1 MLVHMQT
8 LQALDGALTGAS
20 CREIAEVMMGPVA
33 VARQWH
39 ADCALRSRVRRMVK
53 RGERRMGGGYR

>member
-1 MLVHMQT
+1 MQT

-39 ADCALRSRVRRMVK
+39 AYCALRSRVRRMVK